1 MWEREFDV
9 FLSCFDIVWRPGL
22 TPSLPPL
29 GRLLA
34 SLLLSWWFHKTWTV
48 NSIHYIRKNQ
58 TNSHLLVLWV
68 YLLSGG
74 CIEALI
80 EPSSAWKGLQPQ
92 SYGLV
97 SPLGEWSPTNSPELS
112 SVECECYRQLL
123 LPSAHKGASLLN
135 LGCLARAIFPL

>member
-9 FLSCFDIVWRPGL
+9 FLLYFDIVWRPGL
-22 TPSLPPL
+22 IPSLPLL

-58 TNSHLLVLWV
+58 TKSHLSVLWV

-74 CIEALI
+74 CIEAVI
-80 EPSSAWKGLQPQ
+80 EPLSTWKSLQSK
-92 SYGLV
+92 SYSLMR
-97 SPLGEWSPTNSPELS
+97 SLGEWSPTKSPKLS
-112 SVECECYRQLL
+112 SIECECYRKLL
-123 LPSAHKGASLLN
+123 IPPAHKGASLLN
-135 LGCLARAIFPL
+135 LRCLARAIFPL